1 MNDCN
6 AVVYFECLVSVIIGK
21 YVLPK
26 FALTLKKEQ
35 DALHT
40 RKGTM
45 GVSQSKRCIR
55 KEKTS
60 LKLQ

>member
-45 GVSQSKRCIR
+45 GVSQSKRCI
-55 KEKTS
+55 
-60 LKLQ
+60 